1 LESSEEKFQN
11 LENRI
16 KEREYNILAEIE
28 NVCFFQYFKFKI
40 KKLNFFNQD

>member
-28 NVCFFQYFKFKI
+28 NVFFFQYLKFKI